1 MAKKPKSKPI
11 PSNSGVT
18 FAEKLLVA
26 LQPINEQQKPKNYED
41 LLTYAN
47 KFNDLEKI
55 KENFPLFPSNL
66 KISAYDT
73 VAPYYG
79 SELHGQYLAAQEY
92 AKQLSESKL
101 PSVKIDPSYYQEF
114 TRQVPVVTSPTIPH
128 YNKTKDFLSFP
139 DPVDYASV
147 LLNLSPQQL
156 SQNNYRD
163 NNSIKDYLKL
173 SVSNAYKDTIEH
185 EAGHI
190 ADKQVKFSYP
200 QDAGKQ
206 FGYMAQDNHLVTG
219 LSKIQRELYSISGKR
234 IESPDEFKSYISN
247 LAASENPEESIS
259 EFSEEAKRALRPQI
273 ENAKLLN
280 KFNNEIN
287 EFNIQKKKW
296 DENKSWFKGS
306 SPIPPEKKGD
316 AFFLEKSAQLIPA
329 LVNVNANYDRRTT

>member
-1 MAKKPKSKPI
+1 MAKKPKLKPVAKD
-11 PSNSGVT
+11 SGTT

-26 LQPINEQQKPKNYED
+26 LQPIDEQQRPKNYDD
-41 LLTYAN
+41 LLAYAR
-47 KFNDLEKI
+47 KYDDLEKV

-73 VAPYYG
+73 AAPYYG
-79 SELHGQYLAAQEY
+79 GELQGQYSAAQEY

-114 TRQVPVVTSPTIPH
+114 TRQVPVVTSPVMPH

-139 DPVDYASV
+139 DPIDYASV

-163 NNSIKDYLKL
+163 NNSIKEYLKL
-173 SVSNAYKDTIEH
+173 SMSNAYRDTIEH

-190 ADKQVKFSYP
+190 ADKQVKFPYT

-234 IESPDEFKSYISN
+234 IESPDEFKNYILN
-247 LAASENPEESIS
+247 LAASEKPEEQIS
-259 EFSEEAKRALRPQI
+259 VFSEEAKRALRPQI

-280 KFNNEIN
+280 KFNSEMN
-287 EFNIQKKKW
+287 EFNFQKKKW

-306 SPIPPEKKGD
+306 APISPEKKGD
-316 AFFLEKSAQLIPA
+316 AYFLEKSAQLIPA
-329 LVNVNANYDRRTT
+329 LVNVNTNYDRRTT